1 MQISHMNWMQVE
13 HYLQH
18 DDRALLPIGCTEQH
32 ATLSLSVDSILAE
45 RVAVEAAEPLGVP
58 VFPTVPYGI
67 TPQFMAYPG
76 TVTLKIETMLRVVS
90 DVLDSL
96 DHHGFRRI
104 LIVNGHGGNQPVAA
118 LLAEWMAA
126 HPRSRVR
133 LHNWWSAPRTMGYVK
148 SIDPDSAHASWMEN
162 LPWTRLAGVTQP
174 EGSKPAVDYKRYA
187 VLPPEAARAL
197 SGDGNFGGAYQR
209 PDEQVL
215 AMWNIAVE
223 ETRALIEGPWA

>member
-1 MQISHMNWMQVE
+1 MKISDMNWMQVE
-13 HYLQH
+13 VYLQR
-18 DDRALLPIGCTEQH
+18 DDRAILPIGCTEQH
-32 ATLSLSVDSILAE
+32 STLSLSVDSILAE

-58 VFPTVPYGI
+58 VFPVLPFGI

-76 TVTLKIETMLRVVS
+76 TVTLKVETMLRVVH
-90 DVLDSL
+90 DLLDSL

-104 LIVNGHGGNQPVAA
+104 LIVNGHGGNQPVSAA
-118 LLAEWMAA
+118 AAEWMAA
-126 HPRSRVR
+126 HPRTRVR

-162 LPWTRLAGVTQP
+162 LPWTRLAGVAQP
-174 EGSKPAVDYKRYA
+174 EGSKPPVDYKRYA
-187 VLPPEAARAL
+187 VLPPEAARAM

-209 PDEQVL
+209 SDDEVL
-215 AMWNIAVE
+215 AMWRIAVE